1 MIPPPNTPV
10 TIVDSVESLNDY
22 IDFDWSDEDINY
34 DLDDQSSIQ
43 WSIGS
48 MEPWIQ
54 KFGIKHEMTVSLAL
68 VVRQKS
74 LTPVFQSKSDD
85 SEIGTRILMKFKS

>member
-34 DLDDQSSIQ
+34 DLDDQSSNFNGALDQ
-43 WSIGS
+43 WNLGS
-48 MEPWIQ
+48 RNLE
-54 KFGIKHEMTVSLAL
+54 S
-68 VVRQKS
+68 S
-74 LTPVFQSKSDD
+74 
-85 SEIGTRILMKFKS
+85 MK

>member
-34 DLDDQSSIQ
+34 DLDDQSS
-43 WSIGS
+43 
-48 MEPWIQ
+48 M
-54 KFGIKHEMTVSLAL
+54 
-68 VVRQKS
+68 
-74 LTPVFQSKSDD
+74 
-85 SEIGTRILMKFKS
+85 

>member
-34 DLDDQSSIQ
+34 DLDDQSSINGALDQ
-43 WSIGS
+43 WNLGS
-48 MEPWIQ
+48 RNLE
-54 KFGIKHEMTVSLAL
+54 S
-68 VVRQKS
+68 S
-74 LTPVFQSKSDD
+74 
-85 SEIGTRILMKFKS
+85 MK

>member
-1 MIPPPNTPV
+1 M
-10 TIVDSVESLNDY
+10 
-22 IDFDWSDEDINY
+22 
-34 DLDDQSSIQ
+34 DQ
-43 WSIGS
+43 WNIGL
-48 MEPWIQ
+48 MEHGIQ